1 MNRRTKI
8 LKNKEDFILVKRKK
22 KEKKVRLAKPTT
34 DEKDELFRSR
44 NEWLDNLETQISKVP
59 QKIRHYF

>member
-44 NEWLDNLETQISKVP
+44 NE
-59 QKIRHYF
+59 